1 MRQSTSHPCNHYA
14 RLAMARVIQSASTAQ
29 QLSRKVEFD
38 ACHPVVHHTGGP
50 CDRGAAKFIIES
62 KCILCGSNKVFFFW
76 FPFIQRVVCAVAW
89 RRPLLKYII
98 LFRVCCFTN
107 CRYVTHTHT
116 HTQHHTEHRQAN
128 ARYAPSSAFAIW
140 NERKNFSFLPR
151 AMNVCYYFAQKLV

>member
-62 KCILCGSNKVFFFW
+62 KCILCGSNKVFFSDS
-76 FPFIQRVVCAVAW
+76 RS
-89 RRPLLKYII
+89 
-98 LFRVCCFTN
+98 
-107 CRYVTHTHT
+107 
-116 HTQHHTEHRQAN
+116 
-128 ARYAPSSAFAIW
+128 SSALCVRLLGGALF
-140 NERKNFSFLPR
+140 
-151 AMNVCYYFAQKLV
+151 